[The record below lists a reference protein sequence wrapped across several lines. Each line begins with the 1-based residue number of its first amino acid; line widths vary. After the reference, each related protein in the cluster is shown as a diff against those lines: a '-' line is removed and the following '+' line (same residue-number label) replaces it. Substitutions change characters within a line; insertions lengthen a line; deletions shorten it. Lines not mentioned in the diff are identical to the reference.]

1 MTQAE
6 LCEVGFRWTKPTW
19 TRAADRTWVLI
30 VPSSM
35 AGEREMGRTTDPQFD
50 RTQRFY
56 EIYNFD
62 GSWCDQ
68 LHEMQ
73 VEHLLRHPEWREHL
87 RPTLRQSAA

>member
-19 TRAADRTWVLI
+19 TRTADRTWVLI

-35 AGEREMGRTTDPQFD
+35 TGERETGRTTDPQFD

-73 VEHLLRHPEWREHL
+73 VEHLLHNPGWRGHL
-87 RPTLRQSAA
+87 RPSTRSHAA